1 MRRLTHWTSS
11 ALLSLLLLAACGG
24 DEPRIPAN
32 KLRSLVLQPQDV
44 GNAFATFDFGPQTE
58 SDYRPGPRQNP
69 RRFGREE
76 GWKAR
81 YRKANPRVTTGPLVI
96 ESRADLFQEEAGAEK
111 DIEAYDEEFQ
121 VSIDDSGG
129 SAHHINVRRIGDE
142 TVAMTLTQSGG
153 AMTVRFYRIAWRER
167 NVTVFLEVS
176 GFDRTLT
183 LETVLMFADRQQRR
197 IARAT
202 PV

>member
-1 MRRLTHWTSS
+1 MRRPGHRTTL
-11 ALLSLLLLAACGG
+11 ALLVLVLLASCGG

-32 KLRSLVLQPQDV
+32 KLRALVLQPQDV
-44 GNAFATFDFGPQTE
+44 GYAFATFDFGPQTE
-58 SDYRPGPRQNP
+58 TDYRLGPRQNP
-69 RRFGREE
+69 RRFGRVE

-96 ESRADLFQEEAGAEK
+96 ESRADLFREEAGAEK
-111 DIEAYDEEFQ
+111 DIEAYGQEFQ

-129 SAHHINVRRIGDE
+129 SARQINVRRIGDE
-142 TVAMTLTQSGG
+142 TVAMTLTQGGG

-167 NVTVFLEVS
+167 NVTAFLEVS
-176 GFDRTLT
+176 GFNSTLS
-183 LETVLMFADRQQRR
+183 LQAVISLAGQQQRR
-197 IARAT
+197 ILAAA